1 MLDFSFSNKETNIPF
16 LFRQFQVL
24 TGNTNYFHLIVFISQ
39 VVPKLGVVFDQKK
52 TEPICL
58 LASVFK
64 F

>member
-1 MLDFSFSNKETNIPF
+1 MLDFSFSNKEKNILF

-39 VVPKLGVVFDQKK
+39 VVPKLGVISHQKK
-52 TEPICL
+52 TEPLCL
-58 LASVFK
+58 LASDFK